1 MDSPPNP
8 LETQLK
14 MKTRAGKKRDRSHY
28 SVCLI
33 MRLIISSSA
42 DNVFFY
48 INYLHTF
55 EITLYGQHAAI
66 VVSEKLHILGTSIF
80 SFYSVY
86 IYFYGKQFYR
96 LYCDHIESHCL
107 QP

>member
-1 MDSPPNP
+1 M
-8 LETQLK
+8 
-14 MKTRAGKKRDRSHY
+14 
-28 SVCLI
+28 CLI
-33 MRLIISSSA
+33 MRLILSSSA
-42 DNVFFY
+42 DNVLFY
-48 INYLHTF
+48 INYLHKF

-66 VVSEKLHILGTSIF
+66 VVSEKLHMLGTSIF

-86 IYFYGKQFYR
+86 IYFYGKQSYR